1 MYYLVVN
8 YLLFIFEYNQTNK
21 KVKKNQ
27 IKSRSEYKITGYT
40 LENMLE
46 MAYSYGRIDQKY
58 HPDNVTDS
66 IKKDAVARALKIG
79 CADVFEILDK

>member
-1 MYYLVVN
+1 MKQEIV
-8 YLLFIFEYNQTNK
+8 
-21 KVKKNQ
+21 
-27 IKSRSEYKITGYT
+27 KSRSEYKITGYT

-46 MAYSYGRIDQKY
+46 MAYAYGRIDQKY

-79 CADVFEILDK
+79 CADVFEILEK